1 MALLNQQQSSILQNI
16 TCREDFSEINN
27 TCQPRCD
34 RFVQT
39 SHVGT
44 EIYIYTELIASCLAI
59 LICIPIVGL
68 LIKNYKKMSVIYNNS
83 YLYLKYLF
91 NYIM

>member
-1 MALLNQQQSSILQNI
+1 MALLNQEQSSILENI

-39 SHVGT
+39 SHIGN
-44 EIYIYTELIASCLAI
+44 EIYIYTELIAS
-59 LICIPIVGL
+59 
-68 LIKNYKKMSVIYNNS
+68 
-83 YLYLKYLF
+83 
-91 NYIM
+91 